1 MISVPDRVSPT
12 KTCSNPQESRLA
24 KVLIQ
29 TIVNNVF
36 LRYSIIVQRRYVN
49 LFTAVQ
55 MQPEQI
61 IYLYMYLTRCS
72 SVCGKGGTRSG
83 SVDF

>member
-12 KTCSNPQESRLA
+12 KTCSNPQESSLA

-29 TIVNNVF
+29 TIVNNAF
-36 LRYSIIVQRRYVN
+36 LRDSIIVQRSYVKF
-49 LFTAVQ
+49 FTAVH

-61 IYLYMYLTRCS
+61 ICLYLYLTQCS